1 MVPGGACE
9 WGGPGWYPETPAAA
23 GGGAADTDMGGV
35 AGGSVF
41 GGVGEVEYG
50 RKNPLGL
57 DEGDGVEV
65 EVVPADEAGTG
76 VTAEVA

>member
-9 WGGPGWYPETPAAA
+9 WGGPGGYPAA
-23 GGGAADTDMGGV
+23 GGAADTEMGGV

-65 EVVPADEAGTG
+65 EVVVPADEAGTG

>member
-9 WGGPGWYPETPAAA
+9 WGGPGGYPETPAAA
-23 GGGAADTDMGGV
+23 GGAADTEMGGV

-65 EVVPADEAGTG
+65 EVVVPADEAGTG